1 MLAHE
6 QTMFIKMWPREY
18 DFCVSIKY
26 KLSTKKDFLEIKKL
40 FLGKIILLKYT
51 NALTYV
57 LVITLLHRILQ
68 YYCVK
73 K

>member
-51 NALTYV
+51 T
-57 LVITLLHRILQ
+57 
-68 YYCVK
+68 
-73 K
+73 